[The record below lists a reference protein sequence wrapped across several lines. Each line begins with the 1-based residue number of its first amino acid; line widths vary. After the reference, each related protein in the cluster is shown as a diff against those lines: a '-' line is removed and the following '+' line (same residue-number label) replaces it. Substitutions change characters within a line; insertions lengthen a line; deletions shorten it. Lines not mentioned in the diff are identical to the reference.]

1 MQNVDFPDKLYI
13 CGQMLMS
20 MLCTGVMKI
29 RELVAYAYMYSL
41 SGKIYIL
48 YFSIDE
54 KFILRLIHILINNST
69 QDYNVLYII
78 VFKC

>member
-1 MQNVDFPDKLYI
+1 MYI

-20 MLCTGVMKI
+20 MLSTGVMKI
-29 RELVAYAYMYSL
+29 RELVAYMYSL